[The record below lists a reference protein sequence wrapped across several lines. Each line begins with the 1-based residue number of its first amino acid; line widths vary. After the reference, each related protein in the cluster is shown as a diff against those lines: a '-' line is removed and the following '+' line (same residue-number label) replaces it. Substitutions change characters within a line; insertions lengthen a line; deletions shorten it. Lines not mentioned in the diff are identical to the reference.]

1 MSSSSGYPARWAA
14 GRGWLGRALGSLLAG
29 VRLRPRGSSAAQLSC
44 PAQLPSSAAQ
54 LGWPAWLA
62 SISGQL
68 GWVVWSATD
77 PFRVRRGFFLGP
89 WTGISFFPFS
99 LVWGCN
105 LFLGKKL
112 RSETKASPRASRAGQ
127 PSCQPSWPAKLA
139 CQAGLPSW
147 VRWLGRG
154 SQAGELL
161 VLPSR
166 RGSQHGRAT
175 QPAGRYPLTDRSPL
189 CGANLPTTGL
199 VQKSHFTNNTVV
211 H

>member
-77 PFRVRRGFFLGP
+77 PFRVRRGFLGGDPGRESLFPPFLWSGDAIYF
-89 WTGISFFPFS
+89 WERSFDP
-99 LVWGCN
+99 
-105 LFLGKKL
+105 KH
-112 RSETKASPRASRAGQ
+112 KASPRASRAGQ

-175 QPAGRYPLTDRSPL
+175 QPAGHYPLTDRSPL
-189 CGANLPTTGL
+189 CGANLPSSQRVPTL
-199 VQKSHFTNNTVV
+199 QQ
-211 H
+211 

>member
-44 PAQLPSSAAQ
+44 PAQLPSLAGQ
-54 LGWPAWLA
+54 LGWPAWLGGLERDGPLP
-62 SISGQL
+62 S
-68 GWVVWSATD
+68 
-77 PFRVRRGFFLGP
+77 PPGFFWGGP

-175 QPAGRYPLTDRSPL
+175 QPAGHYPLTDRSPL
-189 CGANLPTTGL
+189 CGANLPTCTLSGRN
-199 VQKSHFTNNTVV
+199 QSNSYVV
-211 H
+211 YHA

>member
-77 PFRVRRGFFLGP
+77 PFRVRRGFFLG
-89 WTGISFFPFS
+89 TLDGNLFFP
-99 LVWGCN
+99 
-105 LFLGKKL
+105 LFFGLGMQSIFGKEASI
-112 RSETKASPRASRAGQ
+112 RNTKPALAPAELASRAASQAG
-127 PSCQPSWPAKLA
+127 QPSWPAKLA
-139 CQAGLPSW
+139 CQAGSGGW
-147 VRWLGRG
+147 VVDHRLA
-154 SQAGELL
+154 SCSCYPAGGAASTGA
-161 VLPSR
+161 LPSR
-166 RGSQHGRAT
+166 LAITHSRTARHSVGRT
-175 QPAGRYPLTDRSPL
+175 F
-189 CGANLPTTGL
+189 L
-199 VQKSHFTNNTVV
+199 VVNASRPYNSNN
-211 H
+211 